1 MNPLRTL
8 FFATNALLCIAAVGC
23 SSSSAGPQLA
33 AADGT
38 VTYQGHPLADATVL
52 VAPEKGPVATGV
64 TDLDGHFTLSTGSR
78 RGVVVGPVHVAISA
92 GQPASGGVAELPQ
105 PKTAE
110 EARAYVEKAGQ
121 MQQAMMQQG
130 GPQQPKSVI
139 PPKYAKMDTSGLS
152 YEVKASGDNHFDI
165 QLQ

>member
-1 MNPLRTL
+1 LL
-8 FFATNALLCIAAVGC
+8 CSAAALLCTVAVGC
-23 SSSSAGPQLA
+23 SSSSEGPKLA
-33 AADGT
+33 SADGT

-64 TDLDGHFTLSTGSR
+64 TDLEGHFTLSTGSR
-78 RGVVVGPVHVAISA
+78 RGAVVGPVHVAISA
-92 GQPASGGVAELPQ
+92 GEPASGGVPELPK
-105 PKTAE
+105 PKNAE
-110 EARAYVEKAGQ
+110 EARAYLEKAGQ

-139 PPKYAKMDTSGLS
+139 PPKYAKIDTSGLS